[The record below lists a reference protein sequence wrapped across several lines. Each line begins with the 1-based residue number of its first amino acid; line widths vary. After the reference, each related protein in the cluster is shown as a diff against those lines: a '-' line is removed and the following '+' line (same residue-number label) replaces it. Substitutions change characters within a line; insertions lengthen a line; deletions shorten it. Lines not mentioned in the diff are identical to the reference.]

1 MVSSTNSQVKVKHF
15 LEKVSFPVI
24 LQGYIL
30 AIQRN
35 ISHPKELQSQCS
47 TCLHSNN
54 DSSVAL
60 KKPLLPRSLGGDVKA
75 KWIWET
81 RRHPFPVCTPSRTL
95 QIERNP
101 GRRPATFYKRKKPPH
116 IQREYL
122 GRSFPQ
128 ILENPKDDEKNK
140 FPSIVPTIL
149 QDLNK
154 G

>member
-60 KKPLLPRSLGGDVKA
+60 KKPLLPRSLGGEVKA

-95 QIERNP
+95 QIDRNP
-101 GRRPATFYKRKKPPH
+101 GRRPATFYKRNKPPH
-116 IQREYL
+116 IQRE
-122 GRSFPQ
+122 STWVDHFPKSWK
-128 ILENPKDDEKNK
+128 ILKMMKN
-140 FPSIVPTIL
+140 
-149 QDLNK
+149 
-154 G
+154 